1 MIKRDGEPC
10 LLASTGM
17 RTEVLATAVPQV
29 VDTTAAGDS
38 FAAGYLAS
46 RVLGYPP
53 TQAAAYA
60 HRLSAAVIAHA
71 GAIIPREA
79 MPQR

>member
-10 LLASTGM
+10 LLASTGL

-46 RVLGYPP
+46 IVWDTHPGCCLCTPP
-53 TQAAAYA
+53 FGGR
-60 HRLSAAVIAHA
+60 HRSY
-71 GAIIPREA
+71 
-79 MPQR
+79 